1 MRAHHLNCVSTSLPG
16 GRLVDG
22 GSASATTRSPLAN
35 HCLLVETDQGLVLVD
50 SGLGLDDVRA
60 PTERLGAA
68 MLRLL
73 RPALCE
79 EMTARRQIERMG
91 FDPADVR
98 HIVLTHLDCDRAGG
112 LDDFPNAT
120 VHLLAEE
127 RSHAEAQRSWLDR
140 QRYRPQQW
148 SSAPRWRTYAGG
160 LGGDWFGFGC
170 VQYMAGLPPEILL
183 VPLPGH
189 TPGHAGVA
197 VHLDEGWKLLAGDA
211 YCHHA
216 ELDPLAP
223 RCPPG
228 LSLYQ
233 RMMETARSQR
243 LQNRARLHELHRDH
257 ARRVTLFCSQDP
269 VEFERLAARPLN
281 QPAEKPAPVD
291 DFFEPLRRR
300 A

>member
-1 MRAHHLNCVSTSLPG
+1 MRAHHLNCISTSLPG

-22 GSASATTRSPLAN
+22 GTARGLARTPLAN
-35 HCLLVETDQGLVLVD
+35 HCVLTESEQGLVLVD
-50 SGLGLDDVRA
+50 SGFGLNDVRDPA
-60 PTERLGAA
+60 TRLGNP

-73 RPALCE
+73 RPDLRE
-79 EMTARRQIERMG
+79 DMTAVRQIERMG

-112 LDDFPNAT
+112 LDDFPNAM
-120 VHLLAEE
+120 VHMLGDE
-127 RSHAEAQRSWLDR
+127 RSHAERQRSWLDR

-148 SSAPRWRTYAGG
+148 SSAPRWHTYAGG
-160 LGGDWFGFGC
+160 SGGDWFGFGC
-170 VQYMAGLPPEILL
+170 VTDLVGLPPEILL

-197 VHLDEGWKLLAGDA
+197 MHLDGGWKMLAGDA
-211 YCHHA
+211 YLHRA
-216 ELDPLAP
+216 EMDPLAP

-228 LSLYQ
+228 LALFQ
-233 RMMETARSQR
+233 RMMATQR
-243 LQNRARLHELHRDH
+243 KHCRQNHARLRELHRDH
-257 ARRVTLFCSQDP
+257 ARRVTMFCSHDP
-269 VEFERLAARPLN
+269 HEFERLAGHALGE
-281 QPAEKPAPVD
+281 PASPPAPVD